1 MHVPSFNRLCHRAW
15 AFKHSSDH
23 VEQAAA
29 WARRHARMQAGGLAT
44 DSDVCRVLLKAAMR
58 CADAPRTEQ
67 GLALLRDAG
76 LQARAL

>member
-1 MHVPSFNRLCHRAW
+1 
-15 AFKHSSDH
+15 
-23 VEQAAA
+23 
-29 WARRHARMQAGGLAT
+29 MQAGGLVT

>member
-1 MHVPSFNRLCHRAW
+1 
-15 AFKHSSDH
+15 
-23 VEQAAA
+23 
-29 WARRHARMQAGGLAT
+29 MQAGGLAN

-76 LQARAL
+76 LQARALRHTLAHCSGVAMP